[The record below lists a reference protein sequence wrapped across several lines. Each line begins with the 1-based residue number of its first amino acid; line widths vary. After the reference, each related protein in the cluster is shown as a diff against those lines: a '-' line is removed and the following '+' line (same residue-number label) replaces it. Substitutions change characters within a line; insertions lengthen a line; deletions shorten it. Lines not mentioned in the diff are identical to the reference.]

1 MHSKMRAAIT
11 LAAFFCSSLVHGQ
24 WQLDTVE
31 HKNIVR
37 FDMLQ
42 ALVMEDYLVSYER
55 VVSRNTSLVFT
66 TGYLGGYW
74 EDAQTFTDG
83 SVDRS
88 YFVRNGLYFAPEF
101 RYYISEF
108 TNERRPVGAYVSAYP
123 FAQLSWSSQRGGL
136 EPPRGEPIIL
146 IYPNPLYRANI
157 DRREHF
163 YGLSTA
169 IGLQLFVFRGLTAEA
184 QLNLSIAYRDFEQE
198 GFETDGFGTWQEAN
212 RRQFNREFMSGARF
226 FLGYAF

>member
-1 MHSKMRAAIT
+1 MKTLIAFSLTLITSAAV
-11 LAAFFCSSLVHGQ
+11 AQ
-24 WQLDTVE
+24 WQLDTAE
-31 HKNIVR
+31 HKNIIR
-37 FDMLQ
+37 FDLLQ

-74 EDAQTFTDG
+74 EDAQTLADG

-88 YFVRNGLYFAPEF
+88 YYVRNGLYFAPEF
-101 RYYISEF
+101 RYYLSEF

-123 FAQLSWSSQRGGL
+123 FAQLSWSSQRGAL
-136 EPPRGEPIIL
+136 EPPRDEPIIL

-157 DRREHF
+157 DQREHF

-198 GFETDGFGTWQEAN
+198 GFETDGFGIWQQAN